1 MGLRGWWNSLART
14 VEREMKMTGM
24 KKFKTIIVAIGPSG
38 SWSEIQIPFSVERE
52 WGSRAR
58 VSVSGTMNGFA
69 FRSSIFPDGKGGHT
83 MMVNKA
89 MMQGGKAAQGDTV
102 AMEMQQDTKP
112 RTIMVPKDFKTAL
125 AGNAKASKT
134 FEAFSPSHRRAY
146 VDWITQAKRAE
157 TRESRID
164 SAIKMI
170 AAGKKRM

>member
-1 MGLRGWWNSLART
+1 
-14 VEREMKMTGM
+14 MKMTGM
-24 KKFKTIIVAIGPSG
+24 KKFKTKIVAIGPSG
-38 SWSEIQIPFSVERE
+38 SWSEIQIPFSVEKE

-58 VSVSGTMNGFA
+58 VSVCGTINGFE

-89 MMQGGKAAQGDTV
+89 MMEGGKFAPGDSV
-102 AMEMQQDTKP
+102 MMEMQQDTKP
-112 RTIMVPKDFKTAL
+112 RTVTVPKDFKSAL
-125 AGNAKASKT
+125 AVNAKARAT

-157 TRESRID
+157 TRTARIAK
-164 SAIKMI
+164 AIQMI